1 MEYTV
6 EERGE
11 RYLEDISRY
20 LRKSSVSRIRSIF
33 RNHIVPSLG
42 EKLVSSIGR
51 KDIERMRDEAMER
64 GLAPSSVQQL
74 VVVLHGFFRHLV
86 DRGVLDSNP
95 AARIKTGRVNNARI
109 RYLTKDEAELL
120 LSALKEKSRVVY
132 GMTLTS
138 LFSGL
143 RQGED
148 FNLTWADID
157 FKEETIF
164 VSDGKGGKS
173 RTVPMHP
180 RLVNF
185 LPKLRDRL
193 GGGLVFPTRDLTV
206 RSRMSRV
213 FLNTVNELGF
223 NTGVTDPRRR
233 VVFHTLRHTY
243 ASWLVQAGVDL
254 YVVRD
259 LLGHSRIKMTERYS
273 HLAPER
279 LKGAVDML

>member
-1 MEYTV
+1 MMEYTV

-86 DRGVLDSNP
+86 DRGVLDHNP
-95 AARIKTGRVNNARI
+95 AARIKTGKVNNSRI
-109 RYLTKDEAELL
+109 RYLTKDEAERLL
-120 LSALKEKSRVVY
+120 TALEKNPVVY

-143 RQGED
+143 RQGEV
-148 FNLTWADID
+148 FHLTWADID
-157 FKEETIF
+157 FKAETIF

-173 RTVPMHP
+173 RTVPMHR

-185 LPKLRDRL
+185 LPRLRDRI
-193 GGGLVFPTRDLTV
+193 GGLVFPTRDLTV

-259 LLGHSRIKMTERYS
+259 LLGHSSIKMTERYS